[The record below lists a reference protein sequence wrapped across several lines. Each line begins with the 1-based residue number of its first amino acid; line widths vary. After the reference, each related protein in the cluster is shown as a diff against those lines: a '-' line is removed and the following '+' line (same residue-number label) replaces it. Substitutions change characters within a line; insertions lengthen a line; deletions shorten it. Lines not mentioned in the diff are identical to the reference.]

1 MLKITVQGEAPKMFD
16 MKKPVR
22 VGSGEG
28 VDLRIDHE
36 SVGPIHAIFAKQGT
50 TVGLIHMGAPAGTSI
65 NGKDLSQSEWRNLSH
80 NDEMQFGEVVAKIE
94 LETLSISVITPL
106 DMDPVLAHEFL
117 STGAYLTQLGY
128 EEHLFQR
135 IWSGRQQATVLRVKK
150 KNMERYEG
158 RAKKYQLHIAVAS
171 EESSKEEIDLLIY
184 KEDRIRTLIEGW
196 DKLRDISN
204 LTSAWFMAMLFQWPE
219 KFIDDLLKA
228 AQELKSK

>member
-1 MLKITVQGEAPKMFD
+1 MLKVTVKGEVPKMFD

-36 SVGPIHAIFAKQGT
+36 SVGRVHALFAKQEK
-50 TVGLIHMGAPAGTSI
+50 TVGLIHMEDSVGTSV
-65 NGKDLSQSEWRNLSH
+65 NGEALSYSEWKTLSH
-80 NDEMQFGEVVAKIE
+80 NDEVRFGEVVANVE
-94 LETLSISVITPL
+94 LEEFSVSVVKPL
-106 DMDPVLAHEFL
+106 DMDPVLAKEFL
-117 STGAYLTQLGY
+117 SIGAYLTQLGY
-128 EEHLFQR
+128 EEQLFQR

-150 KNMERYEG
+150 KNMEKYEK
-158 RAKKYQLHIAVAS
+158 RAEKYQLHVAVAS
-171 EESSKEEIDLLIY
+171 EEPSKEEIDLLIY
-184 KEDRIRTLIEGW
+184 KDDRIRTLIEGW

-228 AQELKSK
+228 AEERK